1 MSLEAFV
8 AQNLVWI
15 MTCVF
20 GAGGLWVL
28 VRAMGKR
35 LDAHES
41 RIEAKFDE
49 LTRRDLAHDAR
60 IGALEA
66 AHGKLEERVNG
77 LSGWMKDM
85 RDKID
90 RIYDKLMGS

>member
-1 MSLEAFV
+1 MSIEAFV

-15 MTCVF
+15 MSCVF

-35 LDAHES
+35 LDAHEA

-49 LTRRDLAHDAR
+49 LTKRDLAHDAR
-60 IGALEA
+60 IGELEK
-66 AHGKLEERVNG
+66 AHGKLEERVAG
-77 LSGWMKDM
+77 LSGWMKSM
-85 RDKID
+85 GEKIDKIH
-90 RIYDKLMGS
+90 DKLMGS